1 MLKLYQLT
9 SVDSSRART
18 YCVLL
23 SVSPGECAGKI
34 QTCSELA
41 RPRWVG
47 VICAHAVVLLVQVPF
62 PSVQGSHKWDLWSD
76 GAGGLESLPKLGW
89 VVECFMQK
97 DSYWGSS
104 PGWEGQARWR
114 ED

>member
-1 MLKLYQLT
+1 MLKLNQLT

-41 RPRWVG
+41 QPRWVG
-47 VICAHAVVLLVQVPF
+47 VICAHAVVLLVQVPV

>member
-1 MLKLYQLT
+1 MLKLNQLT

-47 VICAHAVVLLVQVPF
+47 AICAHAVVLLVQVPV
-62 PSVQGSHKWDLWSD
+62 PSVQGSHEWDLWSD

-104 PGWEGQARWR
+104 PGWEGQAQWR

>member
-1 MLKLYQLT
+1 M
-9 SVDSSRART
+9 
-18 YCVLL
+18 
-23 SVSPGECAGKI
+23 
-34 QTCSELA
+34 
-41 RPRWVG
+41 
-47 VICAHAVVLLVQVPF
+47 ICAHADVLSVQVPV
-62 PSVQGSHKWDLWSD
+62 PSVQGSHEWDLWSD
-76 GAGGLESLPKLGW
+76 RAGGLESLPKLGW